1 MSWVKGWRG
10 TTGVHAALHSM
21 GHERTSGS
29 PLPAQGR
36 WVRWWLK
43 IRPRLLLQVI
53 LPPER
58 AAWRPFHRVRAGARD
73 SAAKTRRKCGGSA
86 HGPARGNGPRG
97 RRPLPAFISRS
108 WEPCCP
114 AVGTPP
120 RFLGGALGDRPVGAP
135 PGERILGSRVPSCG
149 AELQRLSQTAPE
161 SQPPETVRPLWVGL
175 FWRDGEPRGG
185 GPGVRGLLSLRD
197 ALLTTPPPLS
207 APLFQLHHL
216 PSGPDFP
223 SPPPSLP
230 PTLFSSQLHSSGKA
244 SGCSGGRMQLWWLCT
259 TLLKVF
265 TSMAQVPVGCRG
277 ALHPSKMGSTWCPLW
292 AGSTGFQRNP
302 WEIGVLFKVQGMFKS
317 NHNTKVVTGTSL
329 WSCGKASALS
339 LHGARVPSLGREL
352 RFCVPRAKR
361 QISK

>member
-36 WVRWWLK
+36 EWGGGLKYAHDFFSRWYSLQNVQHDALSTECGLEQGTQLQRPGGSVGAAPMGQPVETAREAGGLCPLSSPAPGSPAVRRWGH
-43 IRPRLLLQVI
+43 PRGFWGARSVTGLWGHHLGSGFSGPGS
-53 LPPER
+53 PPGGLS
-58 AAWRPFHRVRAGARD
+58 HRD
-73 SAAKTRRKCGGSA
+73 SAK
-86 HGPARGNGPRG
+86 
-97 RRPLPAFISRS
+97 L
-108 WEPCCP
+108 
-114 AVGTPP
+114 
-120 RFLGGALGDRPVGAP
+120 
-135 PGERILGSRVPSCG
+135 
-149 AELQRLSQTAPE
+149 RLSLN
-161 SQPPETVRPLWVGL
+161 PLRLWDRFGSVCSGE
-175 FWRDGEPRGG
+175 GEPRGG

-216 PSGPDFP
+216 PSGPDLP